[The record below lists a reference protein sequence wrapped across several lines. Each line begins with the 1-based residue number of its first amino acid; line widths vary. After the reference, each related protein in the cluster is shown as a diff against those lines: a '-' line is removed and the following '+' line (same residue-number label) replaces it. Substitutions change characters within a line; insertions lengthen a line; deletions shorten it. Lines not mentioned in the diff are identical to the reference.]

1 LVSQAE
7 LSTTSVLGRSVLAQR
22 WVRAIQARCSASAR
36 STPQDSLTTDQA
48 TIDGWCPSRVIISSS
63 SASAAAAERLVK
75 RCQEGSSAQTIRP
88 TRFAMSK

>member
-1 LVSQAE
+1 VVPVE
-7 LSTTSVLGRSVLAQR
+7 R
-22 WVRAIQARCSASAR
+22 
-36 STPQDSLTTDQA
+36 
-48 TIDGWCPSRVIISSS
+48 IISSS